1 MITTFRPSGCTNACR
16 HSHRVSAGF
25 KTALFSTKPYIPYIV
40 REPSMSI
47 SAIICDAPIAH
58 KAEGSDPYAWLQERD
73 TEAVLDYL
81 KAENSYQQAQT
92 ADQAALRETLFEE
105 IKGRILETDLSLPS
119 PWGPYLYYTRTTAG
133 DEYALHYRCPRP
145 ADDSLTLD
153 ESREQLLLD
162 PNVLANG
169 GFFSLGAFSISPDH
183 QRLAYSI
190 DSTGDEIYTLFVKEL
205 SDGRV
210 SELEFQ
216 DCDGSM
222 TWANDSL
229 TLFFGE
235 LDDTHR
241 PHKLYRYR
249 LDGTAAEEVFHEP
262 DGRFFMHCYRASSEQ
277 QLLLSVGSKTTS
289 EVWVLDANQPQ
300 QDFSCIA
307 PRVEDHEYDVDHG
320 ALDGQW
326 TWFIRT
332 NRDGINFALYTAV
345 DTGVAP
351 IEAQWQILI
360 PHSDTVM
367 IDGMSLNAGAMTLSL
382 REGGLPIIEVHP
394 QDLPSYRVQLPDAAY
409 SLHVQNTLE
418 FASERIRLRY
428 EALNRPAQIRQLQ
441 LSNGEQ
447 QVLKQTPVLG
457 PFDADAYVS
466 QRLWA
471 TAPDGTQI
479 PISLVIKREALG
491 KPVPLYLYGYGAYGE
506 SLDPWFSHARLS
518 LLDRGMAFAIAHVRG
533 GGELG
538 EAWYRAGKQ
547 EHKQNTFSD
556 FIACAEH
563 LIANG
568 FTSAPQLAISGGSAG
583 GLLIGAVL
591 NQRPE
596 LFGAAIAEVPF
607 VDVLNTMLDPDLPLT
622 VTEYDEW
629 GNPQEPDVYERLK
642 AYAPYENVKAQAYPA
657 MLVIAGYND
666 SRVQYWEAAKW
677 VAKLRT
683 AKTDTNPLL
692 LKTELGA
699 GHGGMSGR
707 YQGLRDV
714 ALEYAFLFKVLGV
727 A

>member
-1 MITTFRPSGCTNACR
+1 MPL
-16 HSHRVSAGF
+16 SAH
-25 KTALFSTKPYIPYIV
+25 V
-40 REPSMSI
+40 
-47 SAIICDAPIAH
+47 CNAPIARRDP
-58 KAEGSDPYAWLQERD
+58 GVDPYAWLQERD
-73 TEAVLDYL
+73 TDAVLDYL
-81 KAENSYQQAQT
+81 KAENSYQDAQL
-92 ADQAALRETLFEE
+92 ADQAELRETLFQE

-133 DEYALHYRCPRP
+133 DEYPRHYRCPRP
-145 ADDSLTLD
+145 VDDSLTVD

-162 PNVLANG
+162 PNVLAGG

-183 QRLAYSI
+183 QRLAYSL
-190 DSTGDEIYTLFVKEL
+190 DTTGDEIYTLFVKEL
-205 SDGRV
+205 ANDKV
-210 SELEFQ
+210 SELSFE

-241 PHKLYRYR
+241 PHKLWRYR

-262 DGRFFMHCYRASSEQ
+262 DGRFFLHCYRSSSEK
-277 QLLLSVGSKTTS
+277 QLILSLGSKTTS
-289 EVWVLDANQPQ
+289 EVWVLDATQPDQ
-300 QDFSCIA
+300 PFTCLA
-307 PRVEDHEYDVDHG
+307 PRVENHEYDVDHG
-320 ALDGQW
+320 LLDGQW
-326 TWFIRT
+326 SWLIRS
-332 NRDGINFALYTAV
+332 NRDGINFALYQAA
-345 DTGVAP
+345 DTGLAP
-351 IEAQWQILI
+351 TEADWQNLI

-367 IDGMSLNAGAMTLSL
+367 IDGLSLNAGAMTLSL

-394 QDLPSYRVQLPDAAY
+394 QGLPAYRVQLPDAAY
-409 SLHVQNTLE
+409 SLHVQNSLE
-418 FASERIRLRY
+418 FVSPRIRLRY
-428 EALNRPAQIRQLQ
+428 EALNRPAQIRQLD
-441 LSNGEQ
+441 LASGEQ
-447 QVLKQTPVLG
+447 VVLKQTPVLG
-457 PFDADAYVS
+457 PFDADDYVS

-471 TAPDGTQI
+471 TAPDGTQV
-479 PISLVIKREALG
+479 PISLVVKRQALG
-491 KPVPLYLYGYGAYGE
+491 QPVPLYLYGYGAYGE
-506 SLDPWFSHARLS
+506 SLDPWFSHGRLS
-518 LLDRGMAFAIAHVRG
+518 LLDRGVAFAIAHVRG

-547 EHKQNTFSD
+547 EHKHNTFSD

-568 FTSAPQLAISGGSAG
+568 VTRADQLAISGGSAG

-591 NQRPE
+591 NQRPD
-596 LFGAAIAEVPF
+596 LFKVAIAEVPF

-629 GNPQEPDVYERLK
+629 GNPEEPAVYDRIR
-642 AYAPYENVKAQAYPA
+642 AYAPYENVSAQAYPA
-657 MLVIAGYND
+657 LLVIAGYND

-677 VAKLRT
+677 VAKLRAT
-683 AKTDTNPLL
+683 KTDDNPLL

-714 ALEYAFLFKVLGV
+714 ALEYAFVLKVLGLV
-727 A
+727 

>member
-1 MITTFRPSGCTNACR
+1 MSLPA
-16 HSHRVSAGF
+16 HVSN
-25 KTALFSTKPYIPYIV
+25 
-40 REPSMSI
+40 
-47 SAIICDAPIAH
+47 APIAR
-58 KAEGSDPYAWLQERD
+58 KDPGVDPYAWLQERD
-73 TEAVLDYL
+73 TDAVLDYL
-81 KAENSYQQAQT
+81 KAENSYQEAQL
-92 ADQAALRETLFEE
+92 ADQAGLRETLFQE

-133 DEYALHYRCPRP
+133 DEYPRHYRCPRP
-145 ADDSLTLD
+145 ADDSLTVD

-162 PNVLANG
+162 PNELAGG

-183 QRLAYSI
+183 QRLAYSL
-190 DSTGDEIYTLFVKEL
+190 DTSGDEIYTLFVKEL
-205 SDGRV
+205 SNDKV
-210 SELEFQ
+210 SELSFE

-235 LDDTHR
+235 LDETHR
-241 PHKLYRYR
+241 PHKLWRYR

-262 DGRFFMHCYRASSEQ
+262 DGRFFLHCYRSSSER
-277 QLLLSVGSKTTS
+277 QLILSLGSKTTS
-289 EVWVLDANQPQ
+289 EIWVLDAAQPQ
-300 QDFSCIA
+300 QPFTCLA
-307 PRVEDHEYDVDHG
+307 PRRENHEYDVDHG
-320 ALDGQW
+320 LLDGQW
-326 TWFIRT
+326 AWLIRS
-332 NRDGINFALYTAV
+332 NRDGINFALYQAA

-351 IEAQWQILI
+351 TEADWQNLI
-360 PHSDTVM
+360 AHSDTVM
-367 IDGMSLNAGAMTLSL
+367 IDGLSLNAGALTLSL

-394 QDLPSYRVQLPDAAY
+394 QGLPAYRVQLPDAAY
-409 SLHVQNTLE
+409 SLHVQNSLE
-418 FASERIRLRY
+418 FVSERIRLRY
-428 EALNRPAQIRQLQ
+428 EALNRPAQIRQLD
-441 LSNGEQ
+441 LASGEQ
-447 QVLKQTPVLG
+447 VVLKQTPVLG

-471 TAPDGTQI
+471 TAPDGTQV
-479 PISLVIKREALG
+479 PISLVVKREALG

-506 SLDPWFSHARLS
+506 SLDPWFSHSRLS
-518 LLDRGMAFAIAHVRG
+518 LLDRGVAFAIAHVRG

-547 EHKQNTFSD
+547 EHKPNTFSD

-568 FTSAPQLAISGGSAG
+568 FTTAEQLAISGGSAG

-596 LFGAAIAEVPF
+596 LFKVAIAEVPF

-629 GNPQEPDVYERLK
+629 GNPQEPDVYDRIR
-642 AYAPYENVKAQAYPA
+642 AYAPYENVSAQAYPA
-657 MLVIAGYND
+657 LLVIAGYND

-677 VAKLRT
+677 VAKLRAT
-683 AKTDTNPLL
+683 KTDGNPLL

-714 ALEYAFLFKVLGV
+714 ALEYAFVLKVLGL

>member
-1 MITTFRPSGCTNACR
+1 MPLSA
-16 HSHRVSAGF
+16 HVSN
-25 KTALFSTKPYIPYIV
+25 
-40 REPSMSI
+40 
-47 SAIICDAPIAH
+47 APIAH
-58 KAEGSDPYAWLQERD
+58 RDAGVDPYAWLQERD
-73 TEAVLDYL
+73 TDAVLDYL
-81 KAENSYQQAQT
+81 KAENRYQEAQL
-92 ADQAALRETLFEE
+92 ADQADLRETLFQE

-133 DEYALHYRCPRP
+133 DEYPRHYRCPRP
-145 ADDSLTLD
+145 ADDSLSVD

-162 PNVLANG
+162 PNVLAGG

-183 QRLAYSI
+183 QRLAYSL
-190 DSTGDEIYTLFVKEL
+190 DTTGEEIYTLFVKEL
-205 SDGRV
+205 SNDRV
-210 SELEFQ
+210 SELSFEQ
-216 DCDGSM
+216 CDGSM

-235 LDDTHR
+235 LDETHR
-241 PHKLYRYR
+241 PHKLWRYR

-262 DGRFFMHCYRASSEQ
+262 DGRFFLHCYRSSSEQ
-277 QLLLSVGSKTTS
+277 QLILSLGSKTTS
-289 EVWVLDANQPQ
+289 EVWVLDATQPQ
-300 QDFSCIA
+300 QPFTCLA
-307 PRVEDHEYDVDHG
+307 PRREDHEYDVDHG
-320 ALDGQW
+320 LLDGQW
-326 TWFIRT
+326 TWLIRS
-332 NRDGINFALYTAV
+332 NRDGINFALYQAV

-351 IEAQWQILI
+351 TEADWQNLI

-367 IDGMSLNAGAMTLSL
+367 IDGLSLNAGAMTLSL

-394 QDLPSYRVQLPDAAY
+394 QGLPAYRVQLPDAAY
-409 SLHVQNTLE
+409 SLHVQNSLE
-418 FASERIRLRY
+418 FISDRIRLRY
-428 EALNRPAQIRQLQ
+428 EALNRPAQIRQLD
-441 LSNGEQ
+441 LASGEQ
-447 QVLKQTPVLG
+447 VVLKQTPVLG

-471 TAPDGTQI
+471 TAPDGTQV
-479 PISLVIKREALG
+479 PISLVVKREALG
-491 KPVPLYLYGYGAYGE
+491 RPVPLYLYGYGAYGE

-518 LLDRGMAFAIAHVRG
+518 LLDRGVAFAIAHVRG

-547 EHKQNTFSD
+547 EHKHNTFSD

-568 FTSAPQLAISGGSAG
+568 FTTAGQLAISGGSAG

-596 LFGAAIAEVPF
+596 LFKVAIAEVPF

-629 GNPQEPDVYERLK
+629 GNPEEPDVYDRIR
-642 AYAPYENVKAQAYPA
+642 AYAPYENVSAQAYPA
-657 MLVIAGYND
+657 LLVIAGYND

-677 VAKLRT
+677 VAKLRAT
-683 AKTDTNPLL
+683 KTDDNPLL
-692 LKTELGA
+692 LKTELDA

-714 ALEYAFLFKVLGV
+714 ALEYAFVLKVLGLG
-727 A
+727 

>member
-1 MITTFRPSGCTNACR
+1 MPLSANAT
-16 HSHRVSAGF
+16 S
-25 KTALFSTKPYIPYIV
+25 
-40 REPSMSI
+40 
-47 SAIICDAPIAH
+47 APIAH

-73 TEAVLDYL
+73 TDAVLDYL
-81 KAENSYQQAQT
+81 KAENSYQERAL
-92 ADQAALRETLFEE
+92 ADQAALRETLFQE

-133 DEYALHYRCPRP
+133 DEYARHYRCPRP
-145 ADDSLTLD
+145 ADDSLNVD
-153 ESREQLLLD
+153 ESAEQLLLD
-162 PNVLANG
+162 PNELAGG

-183 QRLAYSI
+183 QRLAYSL
-190 DSTGDEIYTLFVKEL
+190 DTTGEEVYTLFVKEL
-205 SDGRV
+205 SNGKL
-210 SELEFQ
+210 SELAFE

-262 DGRFFMHCYRASSEQ
+262 DGRFFLHCYRSSSER
-277 QLLLSVGSKTTS
+277 QLLLSLGSKTTS
-289 EVWVLDANQPQ
+289 EVWALDASRPHEA
-300 QDFSCIA
+300 FACLA

-320 ALDGQW
+320 LLDSQW
-326 TWFIRT
+326 TWFIRS
-332 NRDGINFALYTAV
+332 NRDGINYALYQ
-345 DTGVAP
+345 AP
-351 IEAQWQILI
+351 DRGQAPEEADWQLLI

-367 IDGMSLNAGAMTLSL
+367 LDGLSLNAGAMTLSL

-394 QDLPSYRVQLPDAAY
+394 EGLPAYRVQLPDAAY

-418 FASERIRLRY
+418 FVSDRIRLRY
-428 EALNRPAQIRQLQ
+428 EALNRPAQVRQLILASGAQ
-441 LSNGEQ
+441 S
-447 QVLKQTPVLG
+447 VLKETPVLG
-457 PFDADAYVS
+457 VFDPEAYVS

-471 TAPDGTQI
+471 SAADGTQV
-479 PISLVIKREALG
+479 PISLVVKREALG
-491 KPVPLYLYGYGAYGE
+491 QPTPLYLYGYGAYGE

-518 LLDRGMAFAIAHVRG
+518 LLDRGVAFAIAHVRG

-563 LIANG
+563 LIAEG
-568 FTSAPQLAISGGSAG
+568 LTSPTQLAISGGSAG

-596 LFGAAIAEVPF
+596 LFKAAIAEVPF
-607 VDVLNTMLDPDLPLT
+607 VDVLNTMLDPELPLT

-629 GNPQEPDVYERLK
+629 GNPEEPEVFDRIK
-642 AYAPYENVKAQAYPA
+642 AYAPYENVRAQAYPA
-657 MLVIAGYND
+657 TLVIAGYND

-677 VAKLRT
+677 VAKLR
-683 AKTDTNPLL
+683 ASKTDDNLLL

-714 ALEYAFLFKVLGV
+714 ALEYAFVLKILGL

>member
-1 MITTFRPSGCTNACR
+1 MPLPANDS
-16 HSHRVSAGF
+16 S
-25 KTALFSTKPYIPYIV
+25 
-40 REPSMSI
+40 
-47 SAIICDAPIAH
+47 APIAH
-58 KAEGSDPYAWLQERD
+58 KAEGADPYAWLQERD
-73 TEAVLDYL
+73 TDAVLDYL
-81 KAENSYQQAQT
+81 NAENSYQEARLAHQAP
-92 ADQAALRETLFEE
+92 LRETLFQE

-133 DEYALHYRCPRP
+133 DEYARHYRCPRP
-145 ADDSLTLD
+145 ADDSLTVD

-162 PNVLANG
+162 PNALANG

-183 QRLAYSI
+183 QRLAYSL
-190 DSTGDEIYTLFVKEL
+190 DTTGEEIYTLFIKEL
-205 SDGRV
+205 SNGKV
-210 SELEFQ
+210 SELSF
-216 DCDGSM
+216 DNCDGSM

-241 PHKLYRYR
+241 PHKLFRYR

-262 DGRFFMHCYRASSEQ
+262 DGRFFLHCYRSSSER
-277 QLLLSVGSKTTS
+277 QLLLSLGSKTTG
-289 EVWVLDANQPQ
+289 ETWALDAAQPQ
-300 QDFSCIA
+300 LPFTCLA
-307 PRVEDHEYDVDHG
+307 PRVEGHEYDVDHG
-320 ALDGQW
+320 QLDGQW
-326 TWFIRT
+326 TWFIRS
-332 NRDGINFALYTAV
+332 NREGINFALYQAADEGIIPEESDWQLLV
-345 DTGVAP
+345 PHNPEVMLDGV
-351 IEAQWQILI
+351 
-360 PHSDTVM
+360 T
-367 IDGMSLNAGAMTLSL
+367 LNAGAMTLSL

-394 QDLPSYRVQLPDAAY
+394 QDLPVYRVQLPDAAY
-409 SLHVQNTLE
+409 SLHVQNSLE
-418 FASERIRLRY
+418 FSSDRIRLRY
-428 EALNRPAQIRQLQ
+428 EALNRPAQVRQLQ
-441 LSNGEQ
+441 LADGQQ
-447 QVLKQTPVLG
+447 QVLKETPVLG

-471 TAPDGTQI
+471 TAADGTQV
-479 PISLVIKREALG
+479 PISLVVKRECLG
-491 KPVPLYLYGYGAYGE
+491 QPTPLYLYGYGAYGE
-506 SLDPWFSHARLS
+506 SLDPWFSHSRLS
-518 LLDRGMAFAIAHVRG
+518 LLDRGVAFAIAHVRG

-563 LIANG
+563 LIAQG
-568 FTSAPQLAISGGSAG
+568 LTSAQQLAISGGSAG

-596 LFGAAIAEVPF
+596 LFQAAIAEVPF

-629 GNPQEPDVYERLK
+629 GNPEEPEVYERIK
-642 AYAPYENVKAQAYPA
+642 AYAPYENVRAQAYPA
-657 MLVIAGYND
+657 TLVIAGYND

-677 VAKLRT
+677 VAKLRAT
-683 AKTDTNPLL
+683 KTDDNLLL

-714 ALEYAFLFKVLGV
+714 ALEYAFILNILGLD
-727 A
+727 

>member
-1 MITTFRPSGCTNACR
+1 MPLPANDS
-16 HSHRVSAGF
+16 S
-25 KTALFSTKPYIPYIV
+25 
-40 REPSMSI
+40 
-47 SAIICDAPIAH
+47 APIAH
-58 KAEGSDPYAWLQERD
+58 KAEGVDPYAWLQERD
-73 TEAVLDYL
+73 TDAVLDYL
-81 KAENSYQQAQT
+81 NAENSYQEARLAHQAP
-92 ADQAALRETLFEE
+92 LRETLFQE

-133 DEYALHYRCPRP
+133 DEYARHYRCPRP
-145 ADDSLTLD
+145 ADDSLTVD

-162 PNVLANG
+162 PNALANG

-183 QRLAYSI
+183 QRLAYSL
-190 DSTGDEIYTLFVKEL
+190 DTTGEEIYTLFIKEL
-205 SDGRV
+205 SNGKV
-210 SELEFQ
+210 SELSF
-216 DCDGSM
+216 DNCDGSM

-241 PHKLYRYR
+241 PHKLFRYR

-262 DGRFFMHCYRASSEQ
+262 DGRFFLHCYRSSSER
-277 QLLLSVGSKTTS
+277 QLLLSLGSKTTG
-289 EVWVLDANQPQ
+289 ETWALDAAQPQ
-300 QDFSCIA
+300 LPFTCLA
-307 PRVEDHEYDVDHG
+307 PRVEGHEYDVDHG
-320 ALDGQW
+320 QLDGQW
-326 TWFIRT
+326 TWFIRS
-332 NRDGINFALYTAV
+332 NREGINFALYQAA
-345 DTGVAP
+345 DEGVIP
-351 IEAQWQILI
+351 EESDWQLLV
-360 PHSDTVM
+360 PHNPEVM
-367 IDGMSLNAGAMTLSL
+367 LDGVTLNAGAMTLSL

-394 QDLPSYRVQLPDAAY
+394 QDLPVYRVQLPDAAY
-409 SLHVQNTLE
+409 SLHVQNSLE
-418 FASERIRLRY
+418 FSSDRIRLRY
-428 EALNRPAQIRQLQ
+428 EALNRPAQVRQLQ
-441 LSNGEQ
+441 LADGQQ
-447 QVLKQTPVLG
+447 QVLKETPVLG

-471 TAPDGTQI
+471 TAADGTQV
-479 PISLVIKREALG
+479 PISLVVKRECLG
-491 KPVPLYLYGYGAYGE
+491 QPTPLYLYGYGAYGE

-518 LLDRGMAFAIAHVRG
+518 LLDRGVAFAIAHVRG

-563 LIANG
+563 LIAQG
-568 FTSAPQLAISGGSAG
+568 LTSAQQLAISGGSAG

-596 LFGAAIAEVPF
+596 LFQAAIAEVPF

-629 GNPQEPDVYERLK
+629 GNPEEPEVYERIK
-642 AYAPYENVKAQAYPA
+642 AYAPYENVRAQAYPA
-657 MLVIAGYND
+657 TLVIAGYND

-677 VAKLRT
+677 VAKLRAT
-683 AKTDTNPLL
+683 KTDDNLLL

-714 ALEYAFLFKVLGV
+714 ALEYAFILNILGLD
-727 A
+727 